1 MTIQIL
7 DKASLLQDGTDVSSA
22 EKDDGEREGA
32 VLVQKLPNQLLGQE
46 EEEEEGSM
54 EPVVLVTA
62 ERETYSCVLPNSAH
76 GGSNEVSYAP
86 ISGMIPPGGD
96 VGERRGICRQNLPRG
111 VGV

>member
-46 EEEEEGSM
+46 EEEGEKIRDGGRKGEEKRRWREG
-54 EPVVLVTA
+54 
-62 ERETYSCVLPNSAH
+62 ERE
-76 GGSNEVSYAP
+76 E
-86 ISGMIPPGGD
+86 
-96 VGERRGICRQNLPRG
+96 EK
-111 VGV
+111 